1 MSLSLLQRGRS
12 RRAQQQAAAVHETPR
27 SSSPDNLPSS
37 PNPFVTPSLSRPEPA
52 ALATRTNQ
60 LRSLGERAL
69 KKVKLDSETEAEF
82 RTYLETTSQD
92 ERNMMQFLHT
102 LHVES
107 MLSQS
112 LQVPVSAWKSSPALL
127 KTIRKFIW
135 AMLLLPNTQYYA
147 GTNESTIIEAMR
159 KSDVPNLP
167 PIDSAGCEGLV
178 KDVAREYSV
187 QRSTFKKKINDTLP
201 NKKVDVATLT
211 ASLVAHS
218 EHVNATLGLYHRVA
232 FVRLLSTRG
241 YTNAEFW
248 TQVDKELAALH
259 AGEPEDRILAF
270 QIAYEDDIQ
279 AHSDP
284 AKSKHKTGTAV
295 ESSSPRWLQNLSA
308 LGPKIQRFSRRHG
321 TKRKRP
327 STLDT
332 DHEDEPEEPDVD
344 GNNEEGGHDDEEE
357 GPDEEGG
364 QANTE

>member
-1 MSLSLLQRGRS
+1 MSLSLLERGRS
-12 RRAQQQAAAVHETPR
+12 RRAQQQAVETPR
-27 SSSPDNLPSS
+27 SSSPENLPSS
-37 PNPFVTPSLSRPEPA
+37 PNPFTTPSLSRPEPA

-60 LRSLGERAL
+60 LCSLGERAL

-92 ERNMMQFLHT
+92 ERQMMQFLHT

-112 LQVPVSAWKSSPALL
+112 LQVPVSAWKSSPMLL

-135 AMLLLPNTQYYA
+135 AMLLLPKTQYYA
-147 GTNESTIIEAMR
+147 GTNENTIIEAMR

-167 PIDSAGCEGLV
+167 PVDSAGCDGLV

-187 QRSTFKKKINDTLP
+187 QRSTFKKKVNDTLP
-201 NKKVDVATLT
+201 NKKIDVATLT
-211 ASLVAHS
+211 ASLVEHS

-241 YTNAEFW
+241 YSNAEFW
-248 TQVDKELAALH
+248 TKVDDELATLH
-259 AGEPEDRILAF
+259 AGGPEDRVIAL

-279 AHSDP
+279 AHGDP
-284 AKSKHKTGTAV
+284 ASSKHKTGTGV
-295 ESSSPRWLQNLSA
+295 DSSSPRWLQILNTLV
-308 LGPKIQRFSRRHG
+308 PQIQRFSRRQG

-327 STLDT
+327 SSFDT
-332 DHEDEPEEPDVD
+332 DTTDNHEDEQEEGDVG
-344 GNNEEGGHDDEEE
+344 GNNKEEE
-357 GPDEEGG
+357 DPNEQRGEE
-364 QANTE
+364 TT

>member
-1 MSLSLLQRGRS
+1 MSLNLLERGRS
-12 RRAQQQAAAVHETPR
+12 RRAQQQAAAGHETPR
-27 SSSPDNLPSS
+27 SSSPDNLLSS

-112 LQVPVSAWKSSPALL
+112 LQAPVSAWKSSSALL

-147 GTNESTIIEAMR
+147 GTNENTIIEALR

-167 PIDSAGCEGLV
+167 PIDSPGCEALV
-178 KDVAREYSV
+178 KDVSREYSV

-201 NKKVDVATLT
+201 NKKIDVATLT
-211 ASLVAHS
+211 VSLVGHS
-218 EHVNATLGLYHRVA
+218 EHVNATLGLYHQVA
-232 FVRLLSTRG
+232 FVRLLSTRR

-248 TQVDKELAALH
+248 PKVDAELATLH
-259 AGEPEDRILAF
+259 AGEPEDCVLAF
-270 QIAYEDDIQ
+270 QIVYEDDVQ
-279 AHSDP
+279 AHGDP

-295 ESSSPRWLQNLSA
+295 ESSSPRWLQTLNGLV
-308 LGPKIQRFSRRHG
+308 PKIQRFSRRQG

-327 STLDT
+327 STLDN
-332 DHEDEPEEPDVD
+332 DHEDEQEEPDVD
-344 GNNEEGGHDDEEE
+344 RNNEEGGNNDEEE
-357 GPDEEGG
+357 LPGEEGG